1 MTQITDAEILEKI
14 RTVITL
20 HTGISEDKINLETSF
35 YDDLNADS
43 LDIIELTL
51 RFEQSF
57 KLDMAEEDS
66 LKLRTVGDMVTYVK
80 TKLSEQKES

>member
-35 YDDLNADS
+35 YEDLNADS

-80 TKLSEQKES
+80 TKLSEQK

>member
-35 YDDLNADS
+35 YEDLN
-43 LDIIELTL
+43 
-51 RFEQSF
+51 
-57 KLDMAEEDS
+57 
-66 LKLRTVGDMVTYVK
+66 
-80 TKLSEQKES
+80 